1 LRRYRIQVDG
11 DTCAG
16 SAICAGVA
24 SGYFEMGADHVARPI
39 RDMVDADG
47 AVVEAALNCPVD
59 AILVVDADTGDA
71 IPLK

>member
-1 LRRYRIQVDG
+1 MRRYRIEVDS

-24 SGYFEMGADHVARPI
+24 SGYFEMGADHVAHPV
-39 RDMVDADG
+39 RDVVDADS

-59 AILVVDADTGDA
+59 AILVVDADTGEA
-71 IPLK
+71 IPLS